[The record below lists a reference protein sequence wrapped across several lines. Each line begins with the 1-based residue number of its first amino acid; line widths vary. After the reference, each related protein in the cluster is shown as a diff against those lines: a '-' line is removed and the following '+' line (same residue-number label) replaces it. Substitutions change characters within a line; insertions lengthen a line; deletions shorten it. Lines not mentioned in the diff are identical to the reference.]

1 MQGKRGFVRGEASY
15 INPKNV
21 DRSYSGQRS
30 MRYAYIVDQVPIPVF
45 YTDFFFSCLART
57 MVFLRQS
64 AFRSGKGLN
73 LVVESR
79 CWGAKRLFHTTGAH
93 NEALKIAFC
102 GSDSFSKTSFKKV
115 LEYQKSHKDA
125 IASVDLITRLPK
137 PKGRG
142 RSNIEETEIQKYTN
156 TLVDSNVTCFT
167 PETDAEFMELA
178 KQRGYNLVIAVSY
191 GRLIPGDFLGILK
204 YGGLNVHPSLLPC
217 YRGAAPLHAA
227 LLNRDAYT
235 GVSVQ
240 TLHPTKF
247 DHGHVLYQTP
257 EISIDATETLSSL
270 TKKLAPLGADGLVS
284 VLKAKLYED
293 SAKHSIT
300 GTKYKKSYTKKVT
313 TESRRVDLAKDSVD
327 FITAKY
333 RVFGSVFLFHEFH
346 IKKKRQPTDI
356 VQKRVQLEGLEDV
369 TESFAKGFPEI
380 ATGLQL
386 GEYYLDIKTNLRLV
400 FKASDG
406 FLAASLIKMENYAA
420 CDAHQL
426 QLSLNKRGIVSQQF
440 M

>member
-1 MQGKRGFVRGEASY
+1 MILLKQPAL
-15 INPKNV
+15 
-21 DRSYSGQRS
+21 RSRKSLY
-30 MRYAYIVDQVPIPVF
+30 
-45 YTDFFFSCLART
+45 
-57 MVFLRQS
+57 
-64 AFRSGKGLN
+64 

-79 CWGAKRLFHTTGAH
+79 FWGAKRLFHTTGAL

-102 GSDSFSKTSFKKV
+102 GSDSFSTTSFKKV
-115 LEYQKSHKDA
+115 LEYQKRNSDA

-156 TLVDSNVTCFT
+156 TLAESNIACFT
-167 PETDAEFMELA
+167 PETDAEFMDLA

-191 GRLIPGDFLGILK
+191 GRLIPGDFLGLLK
-204 YGGLNVHPSLLPC
+204 YGGLNVHPSLLPR

-227 LLNRDAYT
+227 LLNRDTYT

-247 DHGHVLYQTP
+247 DQGHVLYQTP
-257 EISIDATETLSSL
+257 EIPIDASETLSSL
-270 TKKLAPLGADGLVS
+270 TEKLAPLGADGLVS
-284 VLKAKLYED
+284 VLEAKLYED
-293 SAKHSIT
+293 SAKHAIT
-300 GTKYKKSYTKKVT
+300 DTKYKKSYTKKVT

-327 FITAKY
+327 FIMAKY
-333 RVFGSVFLFHEFH
+333 RVFGSVFMFHEFH
-346 IKKKRQPTDI
+346 IKKKRQPTEI

-369 TESFAKGFPEI
+369 TDSFAMGFPEI
-380 ATGLQL
+380 ASGLQL
-386 GEYYLDIKTNLRLV
+386 GEYFLDMGVKTNPRLV

-406 FLAASLIKMENYAA
+406 FLAANSIKMENYAA

-426 QLSLNKRGIVSQQF
+426 QLSLNKRGIVSKQF